1 MEKTITPTIKY
12 QKCYSISKILSLI
25 KEREAKG
32 CTIESFCDEHQLS
45 RSTFN
50 RWLRKYGGNRPDK
63 KASEKFVPLNVT
75 ALRLEK
81 VDVLFAEVGG
91 IKLYQRVE
99 PAYFKALKG

>member
-1 MEKTITPTIKY
+1 MTSTIKH
-12 QKCYSISKILSLI
+12 KKRYSISKILALI

-32 CTIESFCDEHQLS
+32 CTIESFCDEQQLS

-50 RWLRKYGGNRPDK
+50 RWLRKYGNKRPGK

-75 ALRLEK
+75 ALRSDK

-91 IKLYQRVE
+91 IRLYQRVE
-99 PAYFKALKG
+99 PAYLKALNG